1 MPTPFRTAYVT
12 FETGSTPPLR
22 LAGKFRAPAI
32 EHCPPGGAPS
42 VVICHGSDG
51 VDGRGEFHATALNA
65 AGIATLEIDMWAA
78 RGTARG
84 AAARPGSPVE
94 TVPDAFAA
102 LRFLA
107 SQPEID
113 PHRIGIMGFS
123 WGGVVTLLSATRR
136 HAGALGDDFPTFAAH
151 SAFYPVC
158 WAYSRV
164 PALALNG
171 LTGAPILIQTGDA
184 DAYDAPDGGE
194 RLVEALKQDGAANI
208 RGVTYR
214 GAGHGFDR
222 DLPAQTIN
230 DPFAHEGK
238 GGPVLMN
245 FDAAAAAAA
254 RAENRRFFIDA
265 LARP

>member
-12 FETGSTPPLR
+12 LETVNTPSLR
-22 LAGKFRAPAI
+22 VAGKFRAPAI
-32 EHCPPGGAPS
+32 EHCPPRGAPA

-51 VDGRGEFHATALNA
+51 VDGRGEFHTTALNA

-94 TVPDAFAA
+94 TLPDAFAA

-107 SQPEID
+107 RQPEID
-113 PHRIGIMGFS
+113 PRRIGIMGFS

-136 HAGALGDDFPTFAAH
+136 HADILGEGGPVFAAH

-158 WAYSRV
+158 WAYARV
-164 PALALNG
+164 PALALTD

-194 RLVEALKQDGAANI
+194 RLLAALRESGATNVS
-208 RGVTYR
+208 GVTYR

-222 DLPAQTIN
+222 DLPDQTIT
-230 DPFAHEGK
+230 DPFAHEGR
-238 GGPVLMN
+238 GGPVLMA
-245 FDAAAAAAA
+245 FDAEAAEAA
-254 RAENRRFFIDA
+254 RAENRRFFLEVFGRA
-265 LARP
+265 